1 MFRRSDDF
9 PFTRLL
15 EDSWRDVLDEY
26 RNVATRMDAWPET
39 QYYKGDWGTFGLYA
53 FGHKQATNCAACP
66 RTTLLVQQ
74 IPGMVMAGFFPTVP
88 GAPITPPQRYRGL

>member
-26 RNVATRMDAWPET
+26 RNVAARMDAWPET

-53 FGHKQATNCAACP
+53 FGHKQAANCAVCP
-66 RTTLLVQQ
+66 RTTREQR
-74 IPGMVMAGFFPTVP
+74 FFRPFELSHGEPRVT
-88 GAPITPPQRYRGL
+88 RSRSN